1 MIRKN
6 ISIDEAHFQKLHPF
20 LEKNKGNLSAAI
32 REIID
37 LAASNFDNSENYER
51 PIESQQENKKFKTK
65 EQLIRTGE
73 YLLINQ
79 QLIKWLVKN
88 SAGRLADEEVVNGLI
103 NPYTI
108 TTLPTLAE

>member
-6 ISIDEAHFQKLHPF
+6 ISIDEAHFQKLQPF
-20 LEKNKGNLSAAI
+20 LKKNKGNLSAAI

-37 LAASNFDNSENYER
+37 AATSNSENFENYET
-51 PIESQQENKKFKTK
+51 PVESQSGNGKLKTK

-79 QLIKWLVKN
+79 QLMKWLVKN

-108 TTLPTLAE
+108 TTLPRLAE